1 MVFIEKCIIFF
12 FSNIWI
18 RVKLRDENNYV
29 IFNNFIKMFC
39 KIFNI
44 IKKEKISDV
53 FYWYVDCG
61 DIMINFFLYIWYVKY
76 LLL

>member
-18 RVKLRDENNYV
+18 RVKLRDKNNYV

-39 KIFNI
+39 KIYNI
-44 IKKEKISDV
+44 IKKEKKSDV